1 MGIALRVILSLLVA
15 CAGVILVYALFVE
28 WAFYYGVEAERAPFS
43 SEAWKDRANVYAIN
57 NDPGCLRGG
66 MALDIVATH
75 ILLGKARVEMESLLG
90 TPDGTTSDEPYYE
103 LGQCSGLGWH
113 DSILQVYFHDG
124 SQVADTEILR
134 HQP

>member
-1 MGIALRVILSLLVA
+1 MRIALRVILSLPAA
-15 CAGVILVYALFVE
+15 CAAVILVYVLFVA

-57 NDPGCLRGG
+57 NDPGCVRGG
-66 MALDIVATH
+66 MALDIVATRM
-75 ILLGKARVEMESLLG
+75 LQGKARVEMESLLG
-90 TPDGTTSDEPYYE
+90 AADGTKSGEPYYE

-124 SQVADTEILR
+124 SQVADTEIQR